1 MIRRMGSYMAV
12 KVRLDPTPRQVRL
25 MASHAG
31 AARFAYNAGLAHVK
45 EAIGGG
51 EPPEWSHYS
60 LRRWWNANKDEL
72 AVNQATG
79 EVWWDQNSKEAY
91 SGALRDLARGF
102 SNWSK
107 SRKGERKGRR
117 VGFPRFKSK
126 NTTMRFAYSTG
137 FTAPTAGDPYGLK
150 LPRIGRVHCTE
161 NVYKLMNGAHL
172 IRISVSRRAGRWYAS
187 LTVERE
193 PTATAAPKGGVVGVD
208 LGVKNLATLSDGTVI
223 TNPRAQGARLK
234 ALRKAQQALSR
245 KVKGSA
251 RREKAKVR
259 VARLHARVADVR
271 ADAINK
277 ATTMIARNY
286 DTVCIEDLHVAGM
299 MKNHSLARSVA
310 DASLGEFRRQLEYKT
325 ARSGAVLCVVDR
337 WFPSS
342 KTCSNCGVAKAK
354 LPLSE
359 RMFHCDTC
367 GLSIDR
373 DLNAAI
379 NICVAGS
386 APETLSARGEDVRRA
401 DKTLSGNADPGEART
416 KRAQKSAVRLG
427 ADLGN
432 EVIQL
437 SVS

>member
-1 MIRRMGSYMAV
+1 
-12 KVRLDPTPRQVRL
+12 

-91 SGALRDLARGF
+91 SEALRDLARGF

-107 SRKGERKGRR
+107 SRKGQRKGRR
-117 VGFPRFKSK
+117 VGFPKFKSK
-126 NTTMRFAYSTG
+126 NATMRFAYSTA
-137 FTAPTAGDPYGLK
+137 FTSPTASDPYGLK
-150 LPRIGRVHCTE
+150 LPRIGRVHCME
-161 NVYKLMNGAHL
+161 NVHERISGARL
-172 IRISVSRRAGRWYAS
+172 IRITVSRRAGNWYAS

-193 PTATAAPKGGVVGVD
+193 ATPTSVSVSKRGVVGVD

-223 TNPRAQGARLK
+223 PNPRALGARLK

-251 RREKAKVR
+251 RREKAKGR
-259 VARLHARVADVR
+259 VSRLYARVT
-271 ADAINK
+271 DARMDAMNK

-286 DTVCIEDLHVAGM
+286 SVVCVEDLNVAGM
-299 MKNHSLARSVA
+299 VKNRHLARSLS
-310 DASLGEFRRQLEYKT
+310 DAALGEFRRQLEYKT
-325 ARSGAVLCVVDR
+325 ARTGAALRVVDR
-337 WFPSS
+337 WYPSS
-342 KTCSNCGVAKAK
+342 KTCSNCGTVKAK
-354 LPLSE
+354 LSLSE
-359 RMFHCDTC
+359 RTFNCDAC

-373 DLNAAI
+373 DVNAAI
-379 NICVAGS
+379 NIRVAGS
-386 APETLSARGEDVRRA
+386 APETLNARGEDVRRS
-401 DKTLSGNADPGEART
+401 DLVSGNADLGEART
-416 KRAQKSAVRLG
+416 KQAQKSAVRLG
-427 ADLGN
+427 AGLGN
-432 EVIQL
+432 EAIRP